1 MSTMSK
7 DKASKPKIFINREL
21 SWLEFNNRVLAG
33 GNREDFPLLER
44 LKFLAITGSNL
55 DEAFMIRVAGL
66 MHQKASGVR
75 RRDPSG
81 MTPSQQLTEF
91 LRKSRRMMEAH
102 AESIGEVTTALAE
115 KGIRILDRDDWSQ
128 TQHQYLRNYFQ
139 SEILPVLTPMAV
151 EELDPCPLLSGL
163 QLYVGAEIESMAD
176 TSDVEK
182 ELEPTESE
190 LAEPQLAEPQL
201 TKRIIVVPVPERFSR
216 FVPLHAVERLEF
228 CRLEDVIAANLDQ
241 LFPGCRTVSTDL
253 FRITRD
259 ADVSID
265 DDEAGDLLQSVE
277 EAVHQRR
284 RRAAVRLEISAR
296 PNLRLKRWLSDFL
309 NLRPESIF
317 EIEGMLNATSLWE
330 IVNLS
335 GFDHLKWPQWSP
347 QPPRDL
353 IGVEDIW
360 QTLQNREMLLFH
372 PYESFEPVVQLVEAA
387 AIDPDVLSIKQTLYR
402 TSGDSPIVSALERA
416 AHEGKE
422 VTVLVELKA
431 RFDEHR
437 NVTWARRLEDAGC
450 HVIYGIA
457 GLKTHAKALLIVR
470 REPRGIRRYIH
481 LGTGNYNDRTA
492 RVYSDIGLIS
502 ADSDLAADVAAF
514 FNLLTGFS
522 EMVGWSKMAVAPTG
536 LRNRFLELID
546 REIELATP
554 DQPGL
559 IMAKMNSLEDP
570 EICRALA
577 RASENNV
584 EIKLNVRGICCL
596 RPGLKGQTSNIT
608 ITSFVDRFLE
618 HARIY
623 YFRNAGREELYLS
636 SADWMRRN
644 LSRRLELLF
653 PVSAPKLRRRV
664 LDYLKICLADNVCA
678 FSLDADGT
686 YHQVERTGRKVHA
699 QEVLYQKAKAAARN
713 AEVAPTQFRPLKR
726 PKNL

>member
-1 MSTMSK
+1 MSK

-21 SWLEFNNRVLAG
+21 SWLEFNSRVLAG
-33 GNREDFPLLER
+33 GSREDFPLLER
-44 LKFLAITGSNL
+44 LKFLAITSSNL

-66 MHQKASGVR
+66 MQQKDSGVR

-91 LRKSRRMMEAH
+91 LRRSRRMMEAQSE
-102 AESIGEVTTALAE
+102 AIGEVTAALAE
-115 KGIRILDRDDWSQ
+115 KGIRILDREDWSQ

-163 QLYVGAEIESMAD
+163 QLYVGAVIESMAD
-176 TSDVEK
+176 TSDGEA
-182 ELEPTESE
+182 ESE
-190 LAEPQLAEPQL
+190 STGLESTE
-201 TKRIIVVPVPERFSR
+201 RIIVVPVPERFSR

-228 CRLEDVIAANLDQ
+228 CRLGDVIAANLDQ

-309 NLRPESIF
+309 NLRPESTF

-347 QPPRDL
+347 RPPRDL

-360 QTLQNREMLLFH
+360 QTLQNRDMLLFH

-387 AIDPDVLSIKQTLYR
+387 STDPGVLSIKQTLYR

-416 AHEGKE
+416 AREGKE

-502 ADSDLAADVAAF
+502 ADADLTADVAAF
-514 FNLLTGFS
+514 FNLLTGYS

-570 EICRALA
+570 EICLALA
-577 RASENNV
+577 RASESNV

-596 RPGLKGQTSNIT
+596 RPGVKGRTSNIT
-608 ITSFVDRFLE
+608 VTSFVDRFLE

-623 YFRNAGREELYLS
+623 YFRNAGREEIYLS
-636 SADWMRRN
+636 SADWMQRN

-653 PVSAPKLRRRV
+653 PISSPKLRRRV

-678 FSLDADGT
+678 FNLDSEGV
-686 YHQVERTGRKVHA
+686 YHPVERTGRKIRA
-699 QEVLYQKAKAAARN
+699 QEVLYKKAKAAARN
-713 AEVAPTQFRPLKR
+713 ADVAPTQFRPLKR